1 MPVNGLRG
9 RRALIVAGE
18 TALGRAVALELAAA
32 GADVAIHAQHDL
44 EQAQA
49 VMNEVRALGVRAMTV
64 IGDVSDFDA
73 AGTIARQAQDWLGSV
88 DVVIHCLGI
97 RPHSPV
103 ADMPLSEWRSV
114 MDTNCSSFVYLAQ
127 RLLSGMTARGFGRLI
142 AVSAALDDRA
152 LPQHASV
159 AGARAALQEV
169 VKVIAVESGKAAVT
183 ANIVS
188 IAINEDARADL
199 LNAEQLGKLLAIPR
213 PGTLK
218 EIASACAYLGSEEG
232 SYITGQTLHVDGGY
246 TL

>member
-18 TALGRAVALELAAA
+18 TALGRAVALELAAS
-32 GADVAIHAQHDL
+32 GADLAIHAQYDL

-49 VMNEVRALGVRAMTV
+49 VVKDARALGVRAMTV

-73 AGTIARQAQDWLGSV
+73 SGVIARQAQDWLESV
-88 DVVIHCLGI
+88 DMLVHCLGI

-103 ADMPLSEWRSV
+103 SEMPLSEWRSV
-114 MDTNCSSFVYLAQ
+114 MDTNCSSFVFLAQ
-127 RLLSGMTARGFGRLI
+127 RLLPGMTARGFGRLV

-159 AGARAALQEV
+159 AAARAALKEV
-169 VKVIAVESGKAAVT
+169 VKVIAVENGKTSVT

-188 IAINEDARADL
+188 IAINEDARTEL

-213 PGTLK
+213 PGTLR
-218 EIASACAYLGSEEG
+218 EIASACAYLCSEEG